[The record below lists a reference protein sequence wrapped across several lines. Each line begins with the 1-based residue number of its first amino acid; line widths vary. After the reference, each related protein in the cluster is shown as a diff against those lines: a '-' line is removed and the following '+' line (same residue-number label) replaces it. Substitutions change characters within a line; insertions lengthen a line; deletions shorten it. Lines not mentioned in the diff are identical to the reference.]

1 MKRKFDVFS
10 GLSIAFTLW
19 YSIATIVY
27 ISNLGSSLP
36 SIIGDNIAKPMIWL
50 ATIGGIFSGEAFI
63 IVSAWSPILAVI
75 IGIVGFLKRKVKC
88 KDFII
93 LPCICLVVP
102 LLMVSVSAGA
112 FLGLLFKVMPYASLA
127 ALVAWVVVD
136 SILIIKDK
144 KA

>member
-27 ISNLGSSLP
+27 ISNLGSSLS

-63 IVSAWSPILAVI
+63 FISAWSPILAVI

-93 LPCICLVVP
+93 LPCICLVTP
-102 LLMVSVSAGA
+102 LLMMSVSAGA
-112 FLGLLFKVMPYASLA
+112 FLGFLFKVMPYVSLV
-127 ALVAWVVVD
+127 ALVAWVVID